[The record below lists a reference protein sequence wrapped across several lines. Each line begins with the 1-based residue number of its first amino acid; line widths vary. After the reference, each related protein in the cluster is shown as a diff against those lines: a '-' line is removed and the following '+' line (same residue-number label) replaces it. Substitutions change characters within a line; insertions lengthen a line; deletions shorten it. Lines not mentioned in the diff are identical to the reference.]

1 MMDGARTPGK
11 TNIHVCRAFPACAAM
26 ESRPLKR
33 LSACSRPEPGLRVP
47 GSRERRAALAPR
59 NWLDA
64 QIVPVIMAG
73 GSGTRLWPLS
83 RPDRPKQFLPLLD
96 ERSLFQNTTLR
107 LAGHRLFAPPLVV
120 CNAEHRFIAAEQLRA
135 LGIEP
140 RGFIVE
146 PDGRNTAPAAAL
158 AALAM
163 AGSDDGYMLLLP
175 ADHVIANAAAFRD
188 AVERGLGAA
197 RLGNLVTFGIVPDR
211 PETGYGYVRGGSEL
225 DGLSGCFAVER
236 FVEKPDRA
244 TAKGYLADGRYY
256 WNSGIFLAGMRPF
269 LDELARHRPDITDG
283 CSAALAQARADGQ
296 FLWPAREPFCAIA
309 GESIDYAVMERT
321 RRAVVVPVDMGWS
334 DVGSWSAL
342 ATALGSSGNATAGNV
357 HALDVRGSYL
367 RSESRLVAAVGVED
381 IVVVE
386 TADAVLVAAK
396 NRAEDV
402 KQLVAGLKAE
412 GRRETE
418 THLFTE
424 RPWGWFRTV
433 AASPGFQV
441 KEIQVRPG
449 AKLSLQR
456 HARRAEQWI
465 VASGEALV
473 TVGQRQLR
481 LAARGYVEIPAGEI
495 HRLEN
500 PAAEPLRVIE
510 VQLGDYL
517 GEDDIERLADDY
529 GRADEAASAA
539 APRSIRQTR

>member
-1 MMDGARTPGK
+1 MAGARAPGK
-11 TNIHVCRAFPACAAM
+11 ANIHVSRTSLPCAAM
-26 ESRPLKR
+26 EARLLKR
-33 LSACSRPEPGLRVP
+33 LSACSRPDRGLRVP
-47 GSRERRAALAPR
+47 RSRERRAALAPR

-96 ERSLFQNTTLR
+96 ERSLFQNTALR
-107 LAGHRLFAPPLVV
+107 LAGRPQFTPPLVV

-135 LGIEP
+135 VGIEP

-158 AALAM
+158 AALAI
-163 AGSDDGYMLLLP
+163 AGGDDGYMLLLP
-175 ADHVIANAAAFRD
+175 ADHVIADEAAFNG

-197 RLGNLVTFGIVPDR
+197 RLGSLVTFGIVPDR

-256 WNSGIFLAGMRPF
+256 WNSGIFLAGVRPF
-269 LDELARHRPDITDG
+269 LDELARHRPDIAEG
-283 CSAALAQARADGQ
+283 CGIALAQARTDGQ
-296 FLWPAREPFCAIA
+296 FIWPAREPFCAIA
-309 GESIDYAVMERT
+309 SESIDYAVMERT

-342 ATALGSSGNATAGNV
+342 AAALGGDGNATAGEV
-357 HALDVRGSYL
+357 RTLDVRNSYL

-381 IVVVE
+381 VVVVE
-386 TADAVLVAAK
+386 TADAVLIAAK
-396 NRAEDV
+396 NRVEDV

-412 GRRETE
+412 GRREIE
-418 THLFTE
+418 THLLTE

-441 KEIQVRPG
+441 KEILVRPG

-473 TVGQRQLR
+473 TVGQRRLR
-481 LAARGYVEIPAGEI
+481 LAARGYVDIPAGEV

-500 PAAEPLRVIE
+500 PAGEPLRVIE

-517 GEDDIERLADDY
+517 GEDDIERIADDY
-529 GRADEAASAA
+529 GRVVADAD
-539 APRSIRQTR
+539 APRGARKSR